1 MDGHDIPAEAFRRE
15 GRLHLRARGR
25 ACVSFP
31 RRIIWKLDA
40 AILGHLGGSTW
51 YLRSPVWYL
60 FAQLS
65 LRCVHADRNRH
76 ADRAGSKKRH
86 SHCGNGQAAPRTRHA
101 HSGSS
106 GRSCQPAAE
115 ADSYDLIRVHP
126 GCRSTS
132 DCQRRGRCGS
142 PCSRYRRLQR
152 DAGSHAARGLCCP
165 RTVRPRESSDFA
177 STSARPNA
185 GSGTTCPGGGRWSL
199 NARGLG
205 IAPLLVVLTGCA
217 LGPNYKRPKVQT
229 PTQYRQPAQASVPAG
244 KNSMADLAWVDLFHD
259 ETITNLVRT
268 ALRQSYDLQAVTER
282 VLQARAQSGIT
293 RSQLAPQL
301 SGSVSHT
308 SARTSGLGP
317 YFIPPAS
324 FLAASYTQ
332 AGLNLN
338 WEIDVWGRL
347 RRLTESARAQYLA
360 QEEARHAVI
369 SSLIAD
375 VITTYLNLR
384 ELDLELEIARK
395 TEDIAQSGLRI
406 TRLRRER
413 GVAAGLD
420 IRQAEQLLYTAT
432 TQIAATERAIIDTEN
447 VLNVLLGQNP
457 GDIPRGKPL
466 VQFNDPSE
474 VPAGLPSDLVE
485 RRPDVRQAE
494 QTLIAANAQIGAAKA
509 LFFPQITL
517 TGFLGVQSRALSE
530 LFTGPARSQDI
541 SPAALLPIFNAGQL
555 RNNVRLTEAQQREA
569 LASYRKTIVTA
580 LQEVSNALTDY
591 EKIREQ
597 QQREQAL
604 VDSLTDAG
612 RLATL
617 RYRGGLDSYLQVLD
631 AQRNQFSGELVL
643 AQLRKNKLL
652 SLVELYR
659 ALGGGWQNP

>member
-1 MDGHDIPAEAFRRE
+1 M
-15 GRLHLRARGR
+15 
-25 ACVSFP
+25 
-31 RRIIWKLDA
+31 
-40 AILGHLGGSTW
+40 
-51 YLRSPVWYL
+51 
-60 FAQLS
+60 
-65 LRCVHADRNRH
+65 
-76 ADRAGSKKRH
+76 
-86 SHCGNGQAAPRTRHA
+86 
-101 HSGSS
+101 
-106 GRSCQPAAE
+106 
-115 ADSYDLIRVHP
+115 
-126 GCRSTS
+126 
-132 DCQRRGRCGS
+132 
-142 PCSRYRRLQR
+142 
-152 DAGSHAARGLCCP
+152 
-165 RTVRPRESSDFA
+165 
-177 STSARPNA
+177 
-185 GSGTTCPGGGRWSL
+185 

-217 LGPNYKRPKVQT
+217 MGPNYKRPTVQT

-282 VLQARAQSGIT
+282 VLQARAQLGIT

-301 SGSVSHT
+301 SASVSHT
-308 SARTSGLGP
+308 TARTSGLGP

-395 TEDIAQSGLRI
+395 TEDIGQSGLRI
-406 TRLRRER
+406 TKLRRER

-474 VPAGLPSDLVE
+474 IPAGLPSDLLE

-494 QTLIAANAQIGAAKA
+494 EALIAANAQIGAAKA

-517 TGFLGVQSRALSE
+517 TGFLGVQSRALTN
-530 LFTGPARSQDI
+530 LFTAPARNQEI

-555 RNNVRLTEAQQREA
+555 RNNLRLSEAQQREA
-569 LASYRKTIVTA
+569 VANYRKAIVTG

-591 EKIREQ
+591 EKLREQ
-597 QQREQAL
+597 HAREQLL
-604 VDSLTDAG
+604 VDALRDAG

-643 AQLRKNKLL
+643 AQLRRNKLL
-652 SLVELYR
+652 SIVELYR